1 MIATFQLDIAK
12 NLILAS
18 ASQGRA
24 QILRDAGLV
33 FEIKPANVDES
44 AIREIFAAGGTAPDP
59 IDVAEILARTKAET
73 ISADYPDALVIGA
86 DQVLSVEGRIF
97 EKPIDMD
104 AARETLLQLSGKVH
118 LLHAA
123 LSIAVAG
130 ETIWHTTDR
139 AALTMRA
146 ISPEFIGRYLAAA
159 GKQVCQSVGAY
170 QLESLGSHLFER
182 IDGDYFT
189 ILGLPL
195 LPLLQVLRER
205 KIIRT

>member
-1 MIATFQLDIAK
+1 MISALQLETAPH
-12 NLILAS
+12 LILAS
-18 ASQGRA
+18 VSNSRA

-44 AIREIFAAGGTAPDP
+44 AIREILAAGGAAPDP

-86 DQVLSVEGRIF
+86 DQVLSVEGKIF
-97 EKPIDMD
+97 EKPKDME
-104 AARETLLQLSGKVH
+104 AARETLLRLSGNTH

-130 ETIWHTTDR
+130 ETIWHTSDR

-146 ISPEFIGRYLAAA
+146 LSPEFIGRYLAAA